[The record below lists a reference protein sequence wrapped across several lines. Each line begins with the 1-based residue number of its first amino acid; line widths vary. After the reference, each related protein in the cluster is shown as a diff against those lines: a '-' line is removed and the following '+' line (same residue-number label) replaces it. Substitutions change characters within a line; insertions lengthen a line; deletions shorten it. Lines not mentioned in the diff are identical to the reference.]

1 MANGVRSFVVAG
13 ATAILMGASM
23 LGGQGS
29 ATAGTPQAA
38 KVVAEST
45 VITGQL
51 GDAQNKRHCR
61 WIWHRGYWQWVPRR
75 YWDGRYHRWIN
86 HQGDDRNRNHRWIRV
101 WHRAGWTKVCR

>member
-1 MANGVRSFVVAG
+1 MALCPDPAPGAGDPLSGSNTRLGGTTMANGVRSFVVVG

-38 KVVAEST
+38 KVVAESK

-75 YWDGRYHRWIN
+75 YW
-86 HQGDDRNRNHRWIRV
+86 
-101 WHRAGWTKVCR
+101 